1 MSKSRCHESDRE
13 AATTDGVERD
23 VAATEVDRN
32 LKMISKSKISIAD
45 AEQHTADSIDRLIE
59 SRDLLKRTDH
69 TEPLP
74 APPASK

>member
-1 MSKSRCHESDRE
+1 MSKSRCRESDRE
-13 AATTDGVERD
+13 AATTDQVEHD
-23 VAATEVDRN
+23 LAGTEVDRHFK
-32 LKMISKSKISIAD
+32 LISKSKTSIAD

-69 TEPLP
+69 AEPLP